1 MTIARLPFYTDS
13 RSKAAFSSL
22 VRGWKFDEYNSTP
35 REVFNRVA
43 ATLSGGYTQTQ
54 NSGITFNNGTLK
66 ATSGIK
72 ATVNGWDIG
81 TSIYAEHSE
90 LLQSDLIR
98 VHFTG
103 GSNSRTSYGSITVT
117 LKDGKFAVVDTSFPE
132 VLI

>member
-1 MTIARLPFYTDS
+1 MTHFRATIQGNRGEASRLG
-13 RSKAAFSSL
+13 SK
-22 VRGWKFDEYNSTP
+22 P
-35 REVFNRVA
+35 
-43 ATLSGGYTQTQ
+43 
-54 NSGITFNNGTLK
+54 
-66 ATSGIK
+66 SGIK

>member
-1 MTIARLPFYTDS
+1 MAHFRATIQGNHGEASRLG
-13 RSKAAFSSL
+13 SKS
-22 VRGWKFDEYNSTP
+22 
-35 REVFNRVA
+35 
-43 ATLSGGYTQTQ
+43 
-54 NSGITFNNGTLK
+54 
-66 ATSGIK
+66 SGIK

-103 GSNSRTSYGSITVT
+103 GSNSYTSYGSITVT